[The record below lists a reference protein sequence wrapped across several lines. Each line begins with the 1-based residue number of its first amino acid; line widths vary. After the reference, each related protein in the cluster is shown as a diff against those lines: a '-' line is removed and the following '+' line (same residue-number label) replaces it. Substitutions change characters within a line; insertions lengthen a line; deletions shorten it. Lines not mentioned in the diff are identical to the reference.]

1 MIFNYKIRIFFII
14 ISTIVVCVGG
24 FVSFEAGNLK
34 VDSIGSFNS
43 NLLQLESLVPI
54 LDAGKQNVISDV
66 PMLSFLPYKLGNPR
80 STVASISE
88 TVGFQVYFNNSGDE
102 KINNPSI
109 KTELIKENTT
119 TYRLKATLFEN
130 SGNIRSLSSEK
141 GGDLVFSVPAD
152 SQINIVENS
161 TRIFKNAL
169 TEFPS
174 YPNLLNI
181 ADDNLITDNEINNIV
196 PNPIFSDNGY
206 KVADTLESGGLKYGF
221 ITSKFLIQS
230 KKDNQNKKPVL
241 DDQQLIIE
249 RGVSGS
255 FKPYLCIDEN
265 NNLPCVFEIK
275 DLPPFCVNNKETK
288 IISCNTSS
296 QTLNTSKFTITPIDS
311 KNIRGDSSEYLI
323 NVTDST
329 TPSIDIEKKCTK
341 KDTDTD
347 CNLLNLTQGDIV
359 KFSLKLKTSG
369 NFPVNNVKVIEI
381 FDKNT
386 LSDISDLS
394 PEGEINLEDGTI
406 SINLGNISSAES
418 KEIVYSAKIKEGLE
432 NGKRVVTKTK
442 ITSDNASELIT
453 QNIFTINLPGQLNLS
468 TSNVSCVKKDTN
480 ITCDREELSPEDT
493 ITYKILVKNSGTGVA
508 YNVKVFESYKKD
520 DLELISN
527 INPTG
532 FFDPG
537 TGNINWSLGS
547 INGGEIKEL
556 TFDAKISKESK
567 IGDIMTSQISITSDG
582 YPNQNISNSFILLNS
597 NNIIQKSLT
606 WRQYGMIAFIVL
618 AVILCWLYFDPKSV
632 LRRSH

>member
-1 MIFNYKIRIFFII
+1 MILGPKIREFFIT
-14 ISTIVVCVGG
+14 ISTIVMCVSG

-54 LDAGKQNVISDV
+54 LDTGKQNVISDV
-66 PMLSFLPYKLGNPR
+66 PMLSFLPYKPGNPR

-109 KTELIKENTT
+109 KTELIKENAT

-130 SGNIRSLSSEK
+130 SGSIRSLSSEK
-141 GGDLVFSVPAD
+141 GGDLVFSVPTD
-152 SQINIVENS
+152 SQINIVGNS

-174 YPNLLNI
+174 YPSLLNI
-181 ADDNLITDNEINNIV
+181 VDGNLITDNEINNIV
-196 PNPIFSDNGY
+196 SNPIFSDNGY
-206 KVADTLESGGLKYGF
+206 KIADTLEPGGLKYGF

-249 RGVSGS
+249 RGVSGF

-265 NNLPCVFEIK
+265 NNLPCAFEIK

-288 IISCNTSS
+288 IISCNTSP
-296 QTLNTSKFTITPIDS
+296 QTPVTSKFTITPVDS
-311 KNIRGDSSEYLI
+311 ENIRGDSSEYLI

-369 NFPVNNVKVIEI
+369 NFPVNNVKVVEA
-381 FDKNT
+381 FDKNI
-386 LSDISDLS
+386 LSDIADLT
-394 PEGEINLEDGTI
+394 PEDETSIEEGTI
-406 SINLGNISSAES
+406 LINLGNVSSGES

-442 ITSDNASELIT
+442 ITSDNASEQIA

-468 TSNVSCVKKDTN
+468 TSHVNCVKKDTN
-480 ITCDREELSPEDT
+480 ITCDRKELSPGDT
-493 ITYKILVKNSGTGVA
+493 VTYRVLVKNSGTGVA
-508 YNVKVFESYKKD
+508 YNVKVFQSYKKD
-520 DLELISN
+520 DFELISN

-537 TGNINWSLGS
+537 IGNINWSLGS
-547 INGGEIKEL
+547 INGGETKEL
-556 TFDAKISKESK
+556 TFDAKINQESK
-567 IGDIMTSQISITSDG
+567 TGNVIISQTFVTSDG
-582 YPNQNISNSFILLNS
+582 YPNQNISDSFILPNS
-597 NNIIQKSLT
+597 NNMIQKSLA
-606 WRQYGMIAFIVL
+606 WWQYGTIVFLIL
-618 AVILCWLYFDPKSV
+618 AGILCWLYLHSKSI
-632 LRRSH
+632 LRKSR